1 MKRAI
6 SLLLAS
12 LAVLL
17 VLQWAYV
24 ATGSEV
30 SSVETEGT
38 VRFTGRYEPIGTPDP
53 PPDGGDKPVRPPG
66 TLPQTNTI
74 VNQTGSWLGSLVI
87 GLVIWMTKIKTNTIN
102 QNKKAG
108 NYS

>member
-1 MKRAI
+1 MKRVI
-6 SLLLAS
+6 SLILAS
-12 LAVLL
+12 LLVLL
-17 VLQWAYV
+17 VLQWAHV

-38 VRFTGRYEPIGTPDP
+38 VRFIGRYEPIGIPDP
-53 PPDGGDKPVRPPG
+53 PPVGGDKPVRPPG

-74 VNQTGSWLGSLVI
+74 VSYKEIWLGCLVI
-87 GLVIWMTKIKTNTIN
+87 GFVSWMTKQKNTTT

>member
-6 SLLLAS
+6 RLILVSLV
-12 LAVLL
+12 VLL
-17 VLQWAYV
+17 VLQWAHV

-30 SSVETEGT
+30 SAVETEGT
-38 VRFTGRYEPIGTPDP
+38 VRFTGRYEPIGVPDP
-53 PPDGGDKPVRPPG
+53 PPEGGDKPVRPPG

-74 VNQTGSWLGSLVI
+74 VSQTGSWLGSLII
-87 GLVIWMTKIKTNTIN
+87 GLVIWMTKIKTNTIK